1 MPAWWRSRGSSKYG
15 PVPEW
20 AAPLGDNGYARFV
33 ALLDGELRR
42 RGLDYEMHTAAGVV
56 VLPGNMELGLHALT
70 QVARETPKGEWPD
83 LFERHF
89 RVMLDADAAGEDA
102 VVADFARARQIL
114 KLRLYDPEAVA
125 GVSPEAGSSLV
136 SRPVA
141 PGLITALVCDF
152 PERVRS
158 VSADDAVKWPVPAE
172 HLFELA
178 ARNVMDQDP
187 PDAGTIPLS
196 SGQPLTVLSGE
207 SFFITTHALWL
218 DRHLDMPPAGAL
230 VGVPNRHVVVA
241 YPIRS
246 MDFIGAVGD
255 VLTVIEG
262 LHERGPGSLSTK
274 LYWWYLGTLRLF
286 EAELTD
292 GTLRLTPPDE
302 LTALMGELISD

>member
-1 MPAWWRSRGSSKYG
+1 MPAWWKSRGSSKYD

-42 RGLDYEMHTAAGVV
+42 RGLDYRLHTGAGVV
-56 VLPGNMELGLHALT
+56 VLPDGTELGLHALT
-70 QVARETPKGEWPD
+70 QVARETPKGSWAG

-89 RVMLDADAAGEDA
+89 RVTLDADKDGEDA
-102 VVADFARARQIL
+102 VVADFARAMKLL
-114 KLRLYDPEAVA
+114 KVRLYDPGAIG
-125 GVSPEAGSSLV
+125 GVSPEAESTLV

-141 PGLITALVCDF
+141 PGLISALVCDF

-158 VSADDAVKWPVPAE
+158 VAATEAGKWPVPVE

-187 PDAGTIPLS
+187 PEVGTIPLS
-196 SGQPLTVLSGE
+196 SGQPLTVLSGD

-218 DRHLDMPPAGAL
+218 DRFADLPPAGAL

-241 YPIRS
+241 YPITS
-246 MDFIGAVGD
+246 MDFIGAVSD

-302 LTALMGELISD
+302 LVGLMGELIGD